1 MLVDVA
7 DARSRGRLRQRV
19 AGVGSQCL
27 IGRSLSCDFV
37 LDDDFAA
44 GEHAL
49 LTLLED
55 GRVHV
60 QDLGTRNGI
69 RFNGER
75 IPAGAGVV
83 IERGALIVGRSCV
96 QVRTGHGPLPPE
108 RTFNRELL
116 RRHRTALAVAGTG
129 ACVGLAALWRWREA
143 PASLH
148 VAVLTSALMIVFALV
163 LWSASWW
170 LVTRLNHGRWQ
181 VRLHLAVAAGGMAV
195 CATAYWV
202 FEFMAFV
209 TQWVWLD
216 GLLAIV
222 VIVIAG
228 MTIFV
233 HLRKATLYTPNV
245 ALAIA
250 AIVTLALTSTA
261 WIIGRQLEGREV
273 DRIVLGPDVYPSL
286 PRIAPSDD
294 LASYLDDVA
303 ALRRAASRNRQRAL
317 PEVPP
322 FAGED

>member
-7 DARSRGRLRQRV
+7 DARSRGRLRHRA
-19 AGVGSQCL
+19 AGVGNRCL
-27 IGRSLSCDFV
+27 IGRSLHCDVV

-44 GEHAL
+44 AEHTV

-60 QDLGTRNGI
+60 RDLGTRNGT
-69 RFNGER
+69 RLDGER
-75 IPAGAGVV
+75 IPADSGSV
-83 IERGALIVGRSCV
+83 IERGELIIGRSCV
-96 QVRTGHGPLPPE
+96 HVRTGHGTVPAE
-108 RTFNRELL
+108 RLFNRELL

-129 ACVGLAALWRWREA
+129 ACVGFAALWRWREA
-143 PASLH
+143 PPSLP
-148 VAVLTSALMIVFALV
+148 VAVLTSALLIVFALV

-181 VRLHLAVAAGGMAV
+181 VRLHLAIAASGVAV
-195 CATAYWV
+195 CATAYWL
-202 FEFMAFV
+202 FELTAFV
-209 TQWVWLD
+209 TQWAWLD

-222 VIVIAG
+222 VAG
-228 MTIFV
+228 VAAMTIFV
-233 HLRKATLYTPNV
+233 HLRKATLYTPIV

-261 WIIGRQLEGREV
+261 WIAARQLGVREV
-273 DRIVLGPDVYPSL
+273 DHVPTGPDVYPSL

-303 ALRRAASRNRQRAL
+303 ALRRAASRNRQRSL

-322 FAGED
+322 VAGED